1 MSSDK
6 ETFIRANLTVGT
18 APLVPEIQ
26 LYLAGEITPIWQATA
41 ADLEEASMPPPFW
54 AFCWPGGQAL
64 ARHILD
70 NPEISRG
77 KRVLDFAAGG
87 GVASIALAMA
97 GASTVTAS
105 EIDPF
110 AIAAMKLNAALND
123 VAFEIVEGDLTREQN
138 QGSDIVIAGDVCYE
152 RPMSGEVAS
161 WLRKLAATGA
171 TVLMA
176 DPGREYLPK
185 DGLAELASYE
195 VPTTRE
201 LEDSDACTTV
211 LWRVQSG

>member
-6 ETFIRANLTVGT
+6 ETFIRANLAVGT

-41 ADLEEASMPPPFW
+41 ADLEAACRRRSSRS
-54 AFCWPGGQAL
+54 AGQAL

-70 NPEISRG
+70 NLEIFRG
-77 KRVLDFAAGG
+77 KRVLDFGAGG

-110 AIAAMKLNAALND
+110 AIAAMKLN
-123 VAFEIVEGDLTREQN
+123 VAFEIVDGDLTREQN
-138 QGSDIVIAGDVCYE
+138 QGSDI
-152 RPMSGEVAS
+152 EVAS

-171 TVLMA
+171 TVLMV

-185 DGLAELASYE
+185 DDLAELASYE
-195 VPTTRE
+195 VPTSRE

-211 LWRVQSG
+211 LWRVQSD

>member
-1 MSSDK
+1 
-6 ETFIRANLTVGT
+6 
-18 APLVPEIQ
+18 
-26 LYLAGEITPIWQATA
+26 
-41 ADLEEASMPPPFW
+41 MPPPFW

-64 ARHILD
+64 TRHILD
-70 NPEISRG
+70 NPEIFRG

-87 GVASIALAMA
+87 GVVSIALAMA
-97 GASTVTAS
+97 GAFTVTAS

-110 AIAAMKLNAALND
+110 AIAARKLNAAPND
-123 VAFEIVEGDLTREQN
+123 VAFEIVESNLTREQN

-161 WLRKLAATGA
+161 WLHKLAATGA

-185 DGLAELASYE
+185 DGLAELALYE
-195 VPTTRE
+195 VPTSRE

>member
-1 MSSDK
+1 M
-6 ETFIRANLTVGT
+6 
-18 APLVPEIQ
+18 VPEIQ

-41 ADLEEASMPPPFW
+41 ADLEAACRCRSSRS
-54 AFCWPGGQAL
+54 AGQAL

-70 NPEISRG
+70 NLEIFRG
-77 KRVLDFAAGG
+77 KRVLDFGAGG

-105 EIDPF
+105 EIDPL
-110 AIAAMKLNAALND
+110 AIAAMKLN
-123 VAFEIVEGDLTREQN
+123 VAFEIVDGDLTREQN

-195 VPTTRE
+195 VPTSRE

>member
-6 ETFIRANLTVGT
+6 ETFIRANLAVGT
-18 APLVPEIQ
+18 VPLVPEIQ

-110 AIAAMKLNAALND
+110 AIAAMKLNAVLND

-152 RPMSGEVAS
+152 RPMS
-161 WLRKLAATGA
+161 
-171 TVLMA
+171 
-176 DPGREYLPK
+176 
-185 DGLAELASYE
+185 
-195 VPTTRE
+195 
-201 LEDSDACTTV
+201 
-211 LWRVQSG
+211 